1 MRKFWQRNSEY
12 NIPPKPEAESDQVS
26 MIWDFIWNHLPDRL
40 NKQDY
45 KILKL
50 YSYIGGYTCSVF
62 WQDGFLIISIQRALR
77 SPRKPLK

>member
-45 KILKL
+45 KIL
-50 YSYIGGYTCSVF
+50 
-62 WQDGFLIISIQRALR
+62 WQDRKINFILILVAILVACFGKMAFS
-77 SPRKPLK
+77 